1 MEPPVAS
8 FHTLRSEGR
17 SEIEIKRSRFI
28 GRAAPIPDEAA
39 ARAAIAAVRESHPE
53 ARHHA
58 FAFRLGQDGEIARFS
73 DDGEPG
79 GTAGRPIMEV
89 LLREGVTGA
98 VVIVTRYFGGIL
110 LGSGG
115 LTRAYS
121 QTAAEA
127 VRVAGLTEMRPH
139 TVLLITVA
147 YAQFGALEQALLR
160 RGLALHDS
168 TFTDVVQTTVHVP
181 VGDERLATALVAD
194 VTAGSALVEAQRII
208 YISQ

>member
-1 MEPPVAS
+1 MESPVPS
-8 FHTLRSEGR
+8 FHTLRGEGR
-17 SEIEIKRSRFI
+17 SEIEIKRSRFL
-28 GRAAPIPDEAA
+28 GRAVPIQDEAS
-39 ARAAIAAVRESHPE
+39 ARAALTAVRESHPE

-58 FAFRLGQDGEIARFS
+58 FAFRLGHNGEIARFS

-89 LLREGVTGA
+89 LLREGVTNA

-121 QTAAEA
+121 QTAAEV
-127 VRVAGLTEMRPH
+127 VRAAGLAEMRPH
-139 TVLLITVA
+139 TVLVITVA

-160 RGLALHDS
+160 RGLVLHDS
-168 TFTDVVQTTVHVP
+168 AFTDVVQTTVHVP
-181 VGDERLATALVAD
+181 VGDERPVIALVAD
-194 VTAGSALVEAQRII
+194 VTAGSALVEAQEII
-208 YISQ
+208 YIPQ